1 MPPTNDF
8 RENGTLAI
16 TPNHGR
22 AGSWGTWVVTYTA
35 GGAGIATGGGLQV
48 ALPERWHQWWRNS
61 ARRVQS
67 VDPTA
72 PFYVTASLTKSAHTD
87 RPGVR
92 LQCEILDANDA
103 EYVKPYR
110 RNVGYPP
117 GSRYSWTVQVNV
129 SDGALQAGDTINVV
143 YGDMSHGGRGFTP
156 PLWVGSPERVRA
168 AVDTD
173 GDGTFT
179 LLPDEALPWLH
190 SEPGSPVELLLVLE
204 SRSEVGQE
212 MRVRMVAL
220 DEFQN
225 PVPAPET
232 AIYLVVETGAATVPE
247 HPVKLGDAS
256 TWGCREFMI
265 TPTEEGVLR
274 LRGTSQDGRLYS
286 LSNPCKVLAASANS
300 THADES
306 GLYWGDIH
314 SHSQYSWDGTGTRDD
329 HFRYARYASLLD
341 IYCATDH
348 NDRRSMSQADWQ
360 QNVAYTEKWYAPGTF
375 ATILG
380 YEASFGAPWG
390 HHNVYYRGSEGPLR
404 YQDEENPEEIWQR
417 GERENL
423 EGEMF
428 TIPHHTGGFARPGGG
443 VKHDWSIHDQ
453 RFRPSIEIYS
463 SHGLSEEYAPD
474 HPISMDVSDFTFNGP
489 GDPGNYTVDAW
500 LSGPKLGVI
509 GSSDNHGSQPG
520 MEGFGA
526 MAVWAPALTR
536 EAVFDA
542 IRNRRTYGTTG
553 SRIYLEF
560 TVNGEAMGGET
571 TIADGQP
578 VALRVEA
585 LGTGPLRWIH
595 VLRADLDQPD
605 AGFTVVHQAWFPGSS
620 APLDFTLDWSD
631 DAPPA
636 RAVYYVRVRQR
647 DLVHGRV
654 AQAWSSPV
662 WVTIA

>member
-1 MPPTNDF
+1 MRSSEPPLDS
-8 RENGTLAI
+8 GTI
-16 TPNHGR
+16 TISPNSGR
-22 AGSWGTWVVTYTA
+22 AGDWGTWVVTYTVGA
-35 GGAGIATGGGLQV
+35 GGIATGGGLRV

-61 ARRVQS
+61 ARRLQS

-72 PFYVTASLTKSAHTD
+72 PYYVTAHTD

-92 LQCEILDANDA
+92 LHFEILDASEA
-103 EYVKPYR
+103 EYVKTYR
-110 RNVGYPP
+110 TNVGYPP
-117 GSRYSWTVQVNV
+117 GSRYAWTVSVTV
-129 SDGALQAGDTINVV
+129 TEGALVAGDTINVV

-156 PLWVGSPERVRA
+156 PLWSGSPERVRA
-168 AVDTD
+168 AVDAT
-173 GDGTFT
+173 GEGSFS
-179 LLPDEALPWLH
+179 LLPDAALPWL
-190 SEPGSPVELLLVLE
+190 SNEPGPPVELFIVLE
-204 SRSEVGQE
+204 SRCVVGEE

-220 DEFQN
+220 DEFHN
-225 PVPAPET
+225 PAPMPDT
-232 AIYLVVETGAATVPE
+232 AIYLVAAAGASTLPAG
-247 HPVKLGDAS
+247 PVKLGDAG
-256 TWGCREFMI
+256 TWGCREFTI
-265 TPTEEGVLR
+265 TPTAAGVLR
-274 LRGTSQDGRLYS
+274 LRGTSNDGKLYG
-286 LSNPCKVLAASANS
+286 LSNPSKVFAASVATEGS
-300 THADES
+300 PVG

-341 IYCATDH
+341 IYSATDH
-348 NDRRSMSQADWQ
+348 NDRRSMSQDDWQ
-360 QNVAYTEKWYAPGTF
+360 HNVAYTEKWNAPGQF

-380 YEASFGAPWG
+380 YEASFGAPYG
-390 HHNVYYRGSEGPLR
+390 HHNVYYRGGAGPLH

-417 GERENL
+417 AAREQL
-423 EGEMF
+423 EGKMF

-443 VKHDWSIHDQ
+443 VKHDWRIHDP

-500 LSGPKLGVI
+500 LAGLKLGVI

-520 MEGFGA
+520 KEGFGT
-526 MAVWAPALTR
+526 MAVWAPELTR
-536 EAVFDA
+536 EAAFHA
-542 IRNRRTYGTTG
+542 IRNRRTYGATG

-560 TVNGEAMGGET
+560 TVNCEPMGGET

-578 VALRVEA
+578 VNVHVEA

-595 VLRADLDQPD
+595 VLRADLDRPD
-605 AGFTVVHQAWFPGSS
+605 AGFSVVRQEWFPGSS
-620 APLDFTLDWSD
+620 APLDFSLDWID
-631 DAPPA
+631 DTPPA
-636 RAVYYVRVRQR
+636 RAIYYVRVRQR

-662 WVTIA
+662 WVTRV

>member
-1 MPPTNDF
+1 MRSSEYPLET
-8 RENGTLAI
+8 GSVAI
-16 TPNHGR
+16 SPNSGR
-22 AGSWGTWVVTYTA
+22 AGTWGTWVVTYTVGA
-35 GGAGIATGGGLQV
+35 AGIATGGGLQV

-67 VDPTA
+67 VNPTA
-72 PFYVTASLTKSAHTD
+72 PFYVTSHTD
-87 RPGVR
+87 RHDVR
-92 LQCEILDANDA
+92 LQCEILDASDA
-103 EYVKPYR
+103 EYVKPLR

-117 GSRYSWTVQVNV
+117 GSRYAWTVSVTIAE
-129 SDGALQAGDTINVV
+129 GALQAGETIDVV

-156 PLWVGSPERVRA
+156 PLWTGSPERVRA
-168 AVDTD
+168 AIDTS
-173 GDGTFT
+173 GGGEFA
-179 LLPDEALPWLH
+179 LLPDCALPLLNN
-190 SEPGSPVELLLVLE
+190 EPGPPVELLLVLQ
-204 SRSEVGQE
+204 SRSAVGRK

-220 DEFQN
+220 DEFHN
-225 PVPAPET
+225 PVPAPDT
-232 AIYLVVETGAATVPE
+232 AIYLAVETGAGTIPAN
-247 HPVKLGDAS
+247 PVKLGSAS
-256 TWGCREFMI
+256 TWGCRELTV
-265 TPTEEGVLR
+265 TPTEAGILR
-274 LRGTSQDGRLYS
+274 LRGTSHDGRLYG
-286 LSNPCKVLAASANS
+286 LSNPSKVSDSAAESANS
-300 THADES
+300 PAA

-314 SHSQYSWDGTGTRDD
+314 SHSQYSWDGTGTGDD

-348 NDRRSMSQADWQ
+348 NDRRSMSQEDWQ
-360 QNVAYTEKWYAPGTF
+360 QNVAYTEKWNAPGTF

-380 YEASFGAPWG
+380 YEASFSAPYG
-390 HHNVYYRGSEGPLR
+390 HHNVFYRSGEGALH
-404 YQDEENPEEIWQR
+404 YHDEENPEEIWQR
-417 GERENL
+417 AERENL
-423 EGEMF
+423 AGKLL

-443 VKHDWSIHDQ
+443 VKHDWSIHDP
-453 RFRPSIEIYS
+453 RFRPTIEIYS

-500 LSGPKLGVI
+500 LAGLKLGVI

-520 MEGFGA
+520 KEGFGT

-560 TVNGEAMGGET
+560 VVNGEPMGGET
-571 TIADGQP
+571 TVAAAQP
-578 VALRVEA
+578 VAVRVEA

-595 VLRADLDQPD
+595 ILRADLDRPQD
-605 AGFTVVHQAWFPGSS
+605 GFSVVHQAWFPGSS
-620 APLDFTLDWSD
+620 APLDFSFDWTD
-631 DAPPA
+631 EAPPA
-636 RAVYYVRVRQR
+636 RAIYYVRVRQR

-662 WVTIA
+662 WVKRV

>member
-1 MPPTNDF
+1 MGSSEDALETGFLTVSPNSGQA
-8 RENGTLAI
+8 GT
-16 TPNHGR
+16 
-22 AGSWGTWVVTYTA
+22 WGTWVVTYTVGAA
-35 GGAGIATGGGLQV
+35 GMTSGGGIQV

-61 ARRVQS
+61 GRRLQS

-72 PFYVTASLTKSAHTD
+72 PFYVTAHTD

-92 LQCEILDANDA
+92 LRYEVLDSSEG
-103 EYVKPYR
+103 EYAKAYR

-117 GSRYSWTVQVNV
+117 GSRYSWTVQVTV
-129 SDGALQAGDTINVV
+129 SEGALRAGDTINVV
-143 YGDMSHGGRGFTP
+143 YGDMNQGGRGFTP
-156 PLWVGSPERVRA
+156 PLWTGSPERVRA
-168 AVDTD
+168 AVDTA
-173 GDGTFT
+173 GDGEFA
-179 LLPDEALPWLH
+179 LLPDGALPLL
-190 SEPGSPVELLLVLE
+190 SNEPGPPVELFIVLE
-204 SRSEVGQE
+204 SRTVVGTPA
-212 MRVRMVAL
+212 RVRMVAL
-220 DEFQN
+220 DEFHN
-225 PVPAPET
+225 PVPALET
-232 AIYLVVETGAATVPE
+232 AVYLVVESGAATLP
-247 HPVKLGDAS
+247 PNPIKLGDNV
-256 TWGCREFMI
+256 TWGCREFEI

-274 LRGTSQDGRLYS
+274 LRGTSNDGRLYG
-286 LSNPCKVLAASANS
+286 LSNPSKVVAA
-300 THADES
+300 ADGTPVG

-341 IYCATDH
+341 IYSATDH
-348 NDRRSMSQADWQ
+348 NDRRSMSQDDWRM
-360 QNVAYTEKWYAPGTF
+360 NVAYTEKWNEPGAF

-390 HHNVYYRGSEGPLR
+390 HHNVYYRSGEGPLH

-417 GERENL
+417 GEQDNL
-423 EGEMF
+423 AGKMF
-428 TIPHHTGGFARPGGG
+428 TIPHHTGGFARPGSG
-443 VKHDWSIHDQ
+443 VKHDWNIHDP

-500 LSGPKLGVI
+500 LAGLKLGVI
-509 GSSDNHGSQPG
+509 GSSDNHGAQPG
-520 MEGFGA
+520 KEGYGT

-536 EAVFDA
+536 EAAFDA
-542 IRNRRTYGTTG
+542 IRNRRTYGSTG

-560 TVNGEAMGGET
+560 AVNGEDMGGET
-571 TIADGQP
+571 TVTAGQP
-578 VALRVEA
+578 VRVRVEA

-595 VLRADLDQPD
+595 LLRADLDRPE
-605 AGFTVVHQAWFPGSS
+605 AGFSVVHQEWFPGNG
-620 APLDFTLDWSD
+620 APLDFRLDWTD

-636 RAVYYVRVRQR
+636 RAIYYVRVRQR

-662 WVTIA
+662 WVTTAKDE